1 MFPTTMPTSRLTD
14 PMHAPPLRWGVL
26 GTGWIAERFTA
37 ALKRSTRQ
45 RAVAVGSRTAD
56 SARKLADRVGIARA
70 HGSYAELVADREVDV
85 VYVATPHNHHRMHA
99 LLALDA
105 GKHVLVEKPLAASV
119 AEAEDLV
126 ARVDRSGRVLQV
138 GAMKRHDPGLRYA
151 RDFIAGRMG
160 RARSFTAWYRIGDLR
175 PGIEHTLF
183 PPVFADPAAGAAAA
197 VAKADR
203 RRYLLVTHGS
213 HVFDTV
219 RFLLG
224 DVTEVT
230 GRHAGWG
237 RDHVWQLVLT
247 CASGAVG
254 TVALTVDVPGLPS
267 EGIEVAGERGTVRV
281 DTPFPFY
288 RLASAVQAYASGEVV
303 SPVRPEGDAYERQLE
318 AFARTVRTG
327 GRPDPDVRDGLEAI
341 RLIEAAAE
349 AVA

>member
-1 MFPTTMPTSRLTD
+1 VCD
-14 PMHAPPLRWGVL
+14 PSL
-26 GTGWIAERFTA
+26 
-37 ALKRSTRQ
+37 
-45 RAVAVGSRTAD
+45 AVADAV
-56 SARKLADRVGIARA
+56 ARRYGGPA
-70 HGSYAELVADREVDV
+70 
-85 VYVATPHNHHRMHA
+85 VYSDQGA
-99 LLALDA
+99 LLADPGVDAVLVAAPDRFHHGIAAAALAA
-105 GKHVLVEKPLAASV
+105 GKHVLVEKPLAATV

-126 ARVDRSGRVLQV
+126 RRVDESGLVLQV

-160 RARSFTAWYRIGDLR
+160 AARSFTAWYRIGDLR

-183 PPVFADPAAGAAAA
+183 PPVVADPDASAAGAA
-197 VAKADR
+197 AKADR

-224 DVTEVT
+224 DVAEVT

-247 CASGAVG
+247 MASGAVG

-288 RLASAVQAYASGEVV
+288 RLASAVSAYADGEVV
-303 SPVRPEGDAYERQLE
+303 SPVRPEGDAYERQLD
-318 AFARTVRTG
+318 AFAGTVREG
-327 GRPDPDVRDGLEAI
+327 GRPDPDVRDGLEAVK
-341 RLIEAAAE
+341 LIDAAAE

>member
-1 MFPTTMPTSRLTD
+1 MIAGGAVRLGVVGCGRIAQVAHLPAIERTD
-14 PMHAPPLRWGVL
+14 
-26 GTGWIAERFTA
+26 
-37 ALKRSTRQ
+37 
-45 RAVAVGSRTAD
+45 AV
-56 SARKLADRVGIARA
+56 
-70 HGSYAELVADREVDV
+70 ELVAVCDPSAEVAGA
-85 VYVATPHNHHRMHA
+85 VARRYGVPAAHTDQAA
-99 LLALDA
+99 LLADPRVEAVLVAAPDRFHHAVASAALRA
-105 GKHVLVEKPLAASV
+105 GRHVLVEKPLAAGV
-119 AEAEDLV
+119 AEAADLV
-126 ARVDRSGRVLQV
+126 ALVDRTGLVLQV

-151 RDFIAGRMG
+151 RDFIATRLGP
-160 RARSFTAWYRIGDLR
+160 ARSFTAWYRIGDLR

-183 PPVFADPAAGAAAA
+183 PPVVADPAARPAQDA
-197 VAKADR
+197 AKADR

-224 DVTEVT
+224 DVAEVT

-247 CASGAVG
+247 MASGAIG

-288 RLASAVQAYASGEVV
+288 RLASAVRAYTGGEVV

-318 AFARTVRTG
+318 AFARAVRGG
-327 GRPDPDVRDGLEAI
+327 GRPDPDVRDGLAAV
-341 RLIEAAAE
+341 RLIEQAAE

>member
-1 MFPTTMPTSRLTD
+1 MITGG
-14 PMHAPPLRWGVL
+14 PLRLGLIGCGRIAQVAHLPAIERTPAVDLVAVCDPAAGVA
-26 GTGWIAERFTA
+26 GAVARRYGVPVAYTGPA
-37 ALKRSTRQ
+37 ALLGDPGVE
-45 RAVAVGSRTAD
+45 AVLIAAP
-56 SARKLADRVGIARA
+56 DRFHHGIAA
-70 HGSYAELVADREVDV
+70 A
-85 VYVATPHNHHRMHA
+85 A
-99 LLALDA
+99 LEA

-151 RDFIAGRMG
+151 RDFIASRMSP
-160 RARSFTAWYRIGDLR
+160 ARSFTAWYRIGDLR
-175 PGIEHTLF
+175 PGLEHTLF
-183 PPVFADPAAGAAAA
+183 PPVVADPAAGAAASA
-197 VAKADR
+197 VKADR

-224 DVTEVT
+224 DVAEVT
-230 GRHAGWG
+230 GRHAAFG

-247 CASGAVG
+247 MASGAVG

-288 RLASAVQAYASGEVV
+288 RLASAVQAYADGEVV
-303 SPVRPEGDAYERQLE
+303 SPVRPSGDAYERQLE
-318 AFARTVRTG
+318 AFARTVRDG
-327 GRPDPDVRDGLEAI
+327 GRPDPDVRDGLEAV